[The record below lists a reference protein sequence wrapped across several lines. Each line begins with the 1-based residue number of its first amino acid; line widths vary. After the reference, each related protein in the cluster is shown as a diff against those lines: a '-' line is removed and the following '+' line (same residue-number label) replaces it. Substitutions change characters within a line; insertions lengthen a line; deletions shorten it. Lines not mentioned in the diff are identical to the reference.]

1 VVYQEGF
8 NSLFHHLD
16 TIQEHE
22 VKVIN
27 GPKGRFYISP
37 VTGNKYPSIT
47 TMLGAKEKPYLAAW
61 KLSLG
66 DDKANKEMNRAADR
80 GTAVHSMIENYLNN
94 IENPTKGFL
103 PEHIREFNQVRLKL
117 NKITEIYTQEIALFS
132 DTLKIAGRVDCIGV
146 YDGKLCVI
154 DFKTSNGDKK
164 ESMIESY
171 WKQTTF
177 YALAFQEMYGIQ
189 IDDLTIIMSSERGI
203 VPLVFHAKVE
213 DWIEPLIQDITEY
226 YATHQVA

>member
-1 VVYQEGF
+1 M
-8 NSLFHHLD
+8 FHHSD
-16 TIQEHE
+16 TIKEQN
-22 VKVIN
+22 VTVIN
-27 GPKGRFYISP
+27 GPKGRFYVSP
-37 VTGNKYPSIT
+37 VTGEKYPSIT

-66 DDKANKEMNRAADR
+66 PDKAAKETARCADR
-80 GTAVHSMIENYLNN
+80 GTAVHSMIENYINN
-94 IENPTKGFL
+94 LENPTKGFL

-117 NKITEIYTQEIALFS
+117 NKITEVLTQEVALFS

-146 YDGKLCVI
+146 YEGKLCII

-164 ESMIESY
+164 DSMIDSY
-171 WKQTTF
+171 WKQTCF

-189 IDDLTIIMSSERGI
+189 INDLTIIMSSERGI

-213 DWIEPLIQDITEY
+213 DWIEPLILDITEY
-226 YATHQVA
+226 HATHTSV